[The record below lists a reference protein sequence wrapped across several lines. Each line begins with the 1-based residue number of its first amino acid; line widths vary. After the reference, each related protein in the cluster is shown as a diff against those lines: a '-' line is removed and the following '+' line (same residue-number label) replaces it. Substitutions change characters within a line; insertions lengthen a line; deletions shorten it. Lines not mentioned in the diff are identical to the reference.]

1 MELGEATKET
11 LAQPNQNLNNSSS
24 SFHSTIQ
31 DAKGLQS
38 DLEDLERELKARKE
52 VHGNSP
58 EWCFLSED
66 GPEGESGESA
76 AELLSFTL
84 HSPGQV
90 SAIIPRFLAHHSYS
104 PFEGPNED
112 PESELPLTA
121 GQYCLLSLG
130 MELLFTSLEMWMRM
144 AGFWE
149 S

>member
-1 MELGEATKET
+1 MELGEATKEI
-11 LAQPNQNLNNSSS
+11 LAQANKNLSNSSS
-24 SFHSTIQ
+24 PFHSAIQ
-31 DAKGLQS
+31 EAKDLQT
-38 DLEDLERELKARKE
+38 DLEDLERELKAKKE

-58 EWCFLSED
+58 ECCFLSED
-66 GPEGESGESA
+66 SPEAESGESA
-76 AELLSFTL
+76 AEPLSFTL

-104 PFEGPNED
+104 PFEGRSEN

-121 GQYCLLSLG
+121 GQYCLLSL
-130 MELLFTSLEMWMRM
+130 EMWMRM